1 MKLDNQNMVKEILQQ
16 LKATFKEALKASL
29 IYGILIIIIIW
40 GLYYI
45 LLSNL
50 IKTNSISFFLFV
62 IQFNAFIPFMIIVA
76 ILFFGSATLML
87 ELSIKSF
94 KEPQINSINP
104 QDIERFKKY
113 IQLIKNYFGLQG
125 KIWKIIG
132 VIIVGY
138 YGYIFTKIYPF
149 LRESQIFK

>member
-1 MKLDNQNMVKEILQQ
+1 MVKEILQQ

-29 IYGILIIIIIW
+29 IYGILIIIILW
-40 GLYYI
+40 GLYYS

-62 IQFNAFIPFMIIVA
+62 TQFNAFITFMIIVV
-76 ILFFGSATLML
+76 ILFFGFVTLVL
-87 ELSIKSF
+87 ELFIKSF
-94 KEPQINSINP
+94 KEPEINNISP
-104 QDIERFKKY
+104 QDIEKFKKY

-132 VIIVGY
+132 IIIVVY
-138 YGYIFTKIYPF
+138 YGYIFANIY
-149 LRESQIFK
+149 QILKGSSLIK

>member
-1 MKLDNQNMVKEILQQ
+1 MRLNNQNMVKEILQQ

-29 IYGILIIIIIW
+29 IYGILIIIILW
-40 GLYYI
+40 GLYYS

-62 IQFNAFIPFMIIVA
+62 TQFNAFITFMIIVV
-76 ILFFGSATLML
+76 ILFFGFVTLVL
-87 ELSIKSF
+87 ELFIKSF
-94 KEPQINSINP
+94 KEPEINNISP
-104 QDIERFKKY
+104 QDIEKFKKY

-132 VIIVGY
+132 IIIVVY
-138 YGYIFTKIYPF
+138 YGYIFANIY
-149 LRESQIFK
+149 QILKGSSLIK